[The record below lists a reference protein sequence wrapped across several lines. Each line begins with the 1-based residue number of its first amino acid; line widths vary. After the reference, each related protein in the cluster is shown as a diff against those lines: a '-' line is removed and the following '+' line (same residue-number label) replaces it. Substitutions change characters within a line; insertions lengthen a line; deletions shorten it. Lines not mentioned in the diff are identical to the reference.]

1 MADRLVLQ
9 FAAVR
14 PPLTLQWAM
23 PGKPLPA
30 IAPTAPLPSIP
41 VIVGPPGAARSY
53 VETFASAAGEWV
65 VNHNLGVRP
74 TAVTVTTPGGV
85 EMFAQVRHV
94 NSNQCRVTF
103 ASPQAGVVRCA

>member
-9 FAAVR
+9 FAALP
-14 PPLTLQWAM
+14 PPLVLQWAA
-23 PGKPLPA
+23 PGAPLPA
-30 IAPTAPLPSIP
+30 ISPKAPVPTIP

-53 VETFASAAGEWV
+53 VQTFASAAAEWV

-74 TAVTVTTPGGV
+74 TSVTVTTPGGV
-85 EMFAQVRHV
+85 EMFAEVLHA
-94 NSNQCRVTF
+94 NPNQCRVTF